1 MPPNNTDPRPKRRQ
15 DERGADANERTTCPE
30 CESETLIHDV
40 DRHEVVCDACGLV
53 VGDEPIDYGPE
64 WRAFTQAER
73 EEQSRVGAPSTELL
87 HDKGLTTAID
97 WRNQDASGRA
107 ITPEQRSQ
115 VQRLRMWQ
123 HRVRTSDAGERN
135 LRQALAE
142 ITRMASALE
151 IPRPVQK
158 VASTLYQQAL
168 DADLLPGRSI
178 EGIAAAAL
186 YAACRQE
193 AIPRSLDEVT
203 QVARVDR
210 RRIGRAYRYIAQE
223 LELTVEPVDPELYLP
238 RFCSKLD
245 LEEAVHQE
253 AQTILDVATEKGLH
267 SGRSPV
273 GVAAAAI
280 YLAARRCGQDCSQ
293 EAVADVAQVTVVT
306 VRNRYQEQAEAMSN
320 S

>member
-1 MPPNNTDPRPKRRQ
+1 MLPNETDPQSERRQ
-15 DERGADANERTTCPE
+15 AENAADASERTTCPE
-30 CESETLIHDV
+30 CESETLIHDG
-40 DRHEVVCDACGLV
+40 DRHEVVCNACGLV
-53 VGDEPIDYGPE
+53 VVDETIDYGPE

-73 EEQSRVGAPSTELL
+73 EERSRVGAPTTALL
-87 HDKGLTTAID
+87 HDKGLTTTID
-97 WRNQDASGRA
+97 WRNQDAFGQA
-107 ITPEQRSQ
+107 ITPEKQSQ
-115 VQRLRMWQ
+115 VQRLRTWQ
-123 HRVRTSDAGERN
+123 HRARTSDAGERN
-135 LRQALAE
+135 LRQALTE
-142 ITRMASALE
+142 IARMASALE
-151 IPRPVQK
+151 IPRPVQE

-193 AIPRSLDEVT
+193 EIPRTLDEVT

-238 RFCSKLD
+238 RFCSELN
-245 LEEAVHQE
+245 LEENVHQE
-253 AQTILDVATEKGLH
+253 AQAILGVATEEGLH
-267 SGRSPV
+267 SGRSPA

-280 YLAARRCGQDCSQ
+280 YLAARRCGQDRSQ

-306 VRNRYQEQAEAMSN
+306 VRNRYQEQAEAITDS
-320 S
+320 